1 MVLGEKTGYL
11 IFSVFL
17 GNPIW
22 PPAAILN
29 LTSKVK
35 FDSRN
40 EIRRAKTIGNHIL
53 HYFVRLK

>member
-1 MVLGEKTGYL
+1 MVLCEKTGYL
-11 IFSVFL
+11 IFSVFF

-35 FDSRN
+35 FDCRN
-40 EIRRAKTIGNHIL
+40 EFRRVKTFVNHIL
-53 HYFVRLK
+53 HYFLRLK